1 MERLRALL
9 KRLDGRGYKAYK
21 ELAGSYRGPWF
32 QLLIDHVQPDP
43 FAAPSRVR
51 LLMQRDPAQFP
62 AEWLSP
68 PWRRTAL
75 EDYLARAL
83 AAVIGQTD
91 RRKTGTGNSG
101 LIAVDAP
108 GQEILPRTAV
118 KVTEATIEL
127 RLSIGLPAAG
137 RTILADAADRLLAE
151 SLPGIVR
158 QAVGELD
165 RQRLL
170 RHLQLAD
177 QQQAIRQ
184 FLREHGYVCFVAN
197 GSILPRQSGVSNR
210 PLAGERVVPFQSP
223 PSLEVAVPLPH
234 REEPLRG
241 MAIPKGI
248 TLIVGGG
255 YHGKST
261 LLQAIERGVYNHIA
275 GDGREY
281 VLTDASAVRIR
292 AEEGR
297 SIAGVDISPFIQNLP
312 FGRTTERFSTE
323 DASGSTSQAANIMEA
338 LELGCKLL
346 LIDEDTSANN
356 FMVRDAKM
364 QKLVRKEKEP
374 ITPFVDRARQLY
386 EEHDVSTILVL
397 GGSGDYF
404 AIADHVIMMDE
415 YRAIDVTARAQ
426 AIAREHGER
435 QREADSRFAYPA
447 PRMPLPA
454 SFRSLHKGRARV
466 EAKGRETILVGEER
480 IDLSSVAQLVDES
493 QSRAIAEMLW
503 RIASA
508 ADGRKTLSQ
517 LLEQLFA
524 DIESK
529 GLDSVSRYFGSHPGD
544 LALPRPYEVAAAL
557 NRLRSLR
564 VSS

>member
-1 MERLRALL
+1 
-9 KRLDGRGYKAYK
+9 
-21 ELAGSYRGPWF
+21 
-32 QLLIDHVQPDP
+32 
-43 FAAPSRVR
+43 
-51 LLMQRDPAQFP
+51 
-62 AEWLSP
+62 
-68 PWRRTAL
+68 
-75 EDYLARAL
+75 
-83 AAVIGQTD
+83 
-91 RRKTGTGNSG
+91 
-101 LIAVDAP
+101 
-108 GQEILPRTAV
+108 
-118 KVTEATIEL
+118 
-127 RLSIGLPAAG
+127 
-137 RTILADAADRLLAE
+137 
-151 SLPGIVR
+151 
-158 QAVGELD
+158 
-165 RQRLL
+165 
-170 RHLQLAD
+170 
-177 QQQAIRQ
+177 
-184 FLREHGYVCFVAN
+184 
-197 GSILPRQSGVSNR
+197 
-210 PLAGERVVPFQSP
+210 
-223 PSLEVAVPLPH
+223 
-234 REEPLRG
+234 
-241 MAIPKGI
+241 
-248 TLIVGGG
+248 
-255 YHGKST
+255 
-261 LLQAIERGVYNHIA
+261 
-275 GDGREY
+275 
-281 VLTDASAVRIR
+281 
-292 AEEGR
+292 
-297 SIAGVDISPFIQNLP
+297 
-312 FGRTTERFSTE
+312 
-323 DASGSTSQAANIMEA
+323 
-338 LELGCKLL
+338 

-426 AIAREHGER
+426 AIAREHDER

-447 PRMPLPA
+447 PRVPLPA